1 MADVGA
7 ALHAHLVA
15 DGTLTALLGTY
26 GGVPAIFVDT
36 VPEDAP
42 ARYMVITEVVM
53 TPELSTKNTT
63 GRTDLRD
70 VGCYDATQ
78 DDDSTT
84 VVAMAERVVV
94 LVERVKVSVPGLTP
108 IKGAHLGTVRNDG
121 PEILG
126 RVVQVELGF
135 SD

>member
-7 ALHAHLVA
+7 ALHAHLIA

-26 GGVPAIFVDT
+26 VGVAAIFTDT
-36 VPEDAP
+36 VPETPP
-42 ARYMVITEVVM
+42 ARYIVISPVVT
-53 TPELSTKNTT
+53 TPELSTKNTA
-63 GRTDLRD
+63 GRTEVLD
-70 VGCYDATQ
+70 VACYDATG

-84 VVAMAERVVV
+84 VLAIAERVAV
-94 LVERVKVSVPGLTP
+94 LVERVKVTVPGLTP
-108 IKGAHLGTVRNDG
+108 IKGAHLGTITNDG

-126 RVVQVELGF
+126 RVVQVEMGF